1 VIGHSRG
8 TMSDF
13 TATGRLA
20 LQWLG
25 LRGSKQPASADP
37 ANIAR
42 PRGRLF
48 RKYFLLI
55 VGLVSLM
62 LLLNGGV
69 DLWFTYDEN
78 RAALFAIQQEKA
90 EAAARRIDE
99 FITEI
104 ERQLGWTTAPQWA
117 ALAVE
122 QRHFDYVRLLR
133 QVPAITELSQLDA
146 DGKEQLKVSRLSM
159 DAIGSGQDYANS
171 PAFIMAREQ
180 HVWFSPVHFR
190 KESEPYMTLAM
201 AQAGRNAGVTV
212 AEVNLKLIWDVVTG
226 LRIGE
231 GGYAYVVDRDG
242 RLIAHP
248 DISRVLRYTD
258 LSRLPQVAAAQ
269 AAAAGAPSLSP
280 VVEVA
285 RSSDGEAVLTARS
298 AIVPPGWTV
307 FVDLPL
313 HEALA
318 PLYGS
323 ALRTAAVLALAV
335 GLASMA
341 ALLLARRMVVPI
353 RLLQAGAARIGAGEL
368 DRRIDIRSGDEL
380 EVLAGEFN
388 RMATDLQKSYEG
400 LERTVEERTHEL
412 KEALQY
418 QTVTSDVLNVISR
431 SAFDLQPILDTV
443 VETAAR
449 LCDAEMAA
457 IVRRNAASSWV
468 LTSAIGFPLE
478 FAAYFQTAG
487 AIRLPPAGVLA
498 KTVSTGRVTHVH
510 DVAKDSHYPR
520 VAVTL
525 GKQRTSLGVPLLREG
540 ETIGVILLARQRVE
554 PFTDKQIALVS
565 TFADQAVIAIEN
577 ARLLDELRNRTD
589 ELAQRQ
595 AELRVTFENMGDG
608 VAMFDEVPRLVAWN
622 AKFQEMLQVPEA
634 ILAERPTYPEF
645 IRYLIQ
651 RGEYGPDADP
661 DAQLRDRLERAGVYH
676 VIERVRPD
684 GRIMEIRHN
693 PVPSGGFVLIYS
705 DITERKRSEAEL
717 RAARDAAEAAYREL
731 KAAQAN
737 LIQAEKMASLGQ
749 LTAGIAHE
757 IKNPLNFVNNFASLS
772 VELLGEIKQTAAPAL
787 AVLDD
792 SKRADVE
799 EAVAML
805 AANLEKISEH
815 GQRADGIVRSMLEHS
830 RGGSGERREVNL
842 NDLVNEALNLAYH
855 GARAQDQVFN
865 VALIRQFDDDMA
877 PVELTPQDI
886 TRVLLNLF
894 ANGFHAVKTHALK
907 GAPADFSPT
916 LTVATHDLGYAVEI
930 RVRDNG
936 TGIPPEYRDKLFQP
950 FFTTKPTGE
959 GTGLGLSI
967 SYDIVTQ
974 QHGGTITID
983 SQVGV
988 YSEFTITLPR
998 RR

>member
-1 VIGHSRG
+1 
-8 TMSDF
+8 
-13 TATGRLA
+13 
-20 LQWLG
+20 
-25 LRGSKQPASADP
+25 
-37 ANIAR
+37 
-42 PRGRLF
+42 
-48 RKYFLLI
+48 
-55 VGLVSLM
+55 
-62 LLLNGGV
+62 
-69 DLWFTYDEN
+69 
-78 RAALFAIQQEKA
+78 
-90 EAAARRIDE
+90 
-99 FITEI
+99 
-104 ERQLGWTTAPQWA
+104 
-117 ALAVE
+117 
-122 QRHFDYVRLLR
+122 
-133 QVPAITELSQLDA
+133 
-146 DGKEQLKVSRLSM
+146 
-159 DAIGSGQDYANS
+159 
-171 PAFIMAREQ
+171 
-180 HVWFSPVHFR
+180 
-190 KESEPYMTLAM
+190 
-201 AQAGRNAGVTV
+201 
-212 AEVNLKLIWDVVTG
+212 
-226 LRIGE
+226 
-231 GGYAYVVDRDG
+231 
-242 RLIAHP
+242 
-248 DISRVLRYTD
+248 VLRYTD

-577 ARLLDELRNRTD
+577 ARLLDELRNRSD

-634 ILAERPTYPEF
+634 ILAERPTYAEF

-772 VELLGEIKQTAAPAL
+772 VELLGEIEQTAAPAL

-805 AANLEKISEH
+805 TANLEKISEH

-998 RR
+998 SR